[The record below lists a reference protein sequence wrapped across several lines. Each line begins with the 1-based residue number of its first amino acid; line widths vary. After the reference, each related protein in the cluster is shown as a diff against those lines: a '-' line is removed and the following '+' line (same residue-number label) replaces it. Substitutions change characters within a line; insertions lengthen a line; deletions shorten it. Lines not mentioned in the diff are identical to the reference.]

1 MTIKAKLVVLTGI
14 SLIITALVIGAVSI
28 TQLNKSGESAAA
40 HIKTMG
46 EQEIQRIKTDGAQAV
61 EIFKNDLLARKKEYL
76 QSQVQTAIGVLQKGF
91 EDAHS
96 YEKLKEVYQAQ
107 LENAVNTAYSILVSV
122 AEETGLS
129 LPEKKAKAKSLISAL
144 RYGPEN
150 KDYFWIN
157 DMGPTMVMHPYKP
170 ELNGKDL
177 SASQDPNG
185 KKLFVEFVNV
195 CKEGGQG
202 FVDYHWPKYGADE
215 PQPKLSFVKLFREW
229 DWIIG
234 SGLYIEV
241 AEEQLKND
249 SAAVI
254 GALRFGPEGKDY
266 FWINDMGPTMVM
278 HPYKPE
284 LNGKDLSASQD
295 PNGKKLF
302 VEFVKVCAENGEGFV
317 DYHWP
322 KYGADEPQPKLS
334 FVKLFKE
341 WKWVL
346 GTGIYIDD
354 IVAAVAVKVQNME
367 DKIKVV
373 ASEVQQQVARSR
385 TEMKAKVNRV
395 ILWVAGLSLVILLIA
410 LAASLIYIQSS
421 INTPIRQAVQGMTSA
436 ADEVAAAS
444 GEVSTASQALAEG
457 ASQQAASIEETSAS
471 LEEMSSMTQQN
482 ANNSNQANILMEE
495 ANQVV
500 RTANDSMSELTDSM
514 GAIAKASDET
524 SKIIKTIDEVAF
536 QTNLLALNA
545 AVEAARAGEAGAG
558 FAVVADEV
566 RNLAIRAAEA
576 AKNTTVLIQRT
587 VDEISKGD
595 DLVSSTN
602 EAFGKVQESA
612 GKVGELVAEIAA
624 ASNEQSQGIGQINTA
639 VTEMDKVVQ
648 QNAAT
653 AEESASASEEMN
665 AQAEEMKS
673 IAKRLMGMIG
683 GVQASAGPS
692 RGQSRTDGEPKEN
705 SRPPQTL
712 AAVETE
718 ADIKHAA
725 PKNEVRPE
733 QVIPLDDED
742 LKEF

>member
-1 MTIKAKLVVLTGI
+1 MTIKAKLVILTGV
-14 SLIITALVIGAVSI
+14 SLIITALVIGVVA
-28 TQLNKSGESAAA
+28 TLQLKKSGESAVAQ
-40 HIKTMG
+40 IETMG
-46 EQEIQRIKTDGAQAV
+46 EHEIQRIKTDGAQEV
-61 EIFKNDLLARKKEYL
+61 EIFRNDLLARKKEYL

-96 YEKLKEVYQAQ
+96 YERLKEVYQAQ
-107 LENAVNTAYSILVSV
+107 LENSVNTAYSILVSV
-122 AEETGLS
+122 EAESGLS
-129 LPEKKAKAKSLISAL
+129 LPEKQAKAKALIGAL

-185 KKLFVEFVNV
+185 KKLFVEMVKA
-195 CKEGGQG
+195 CKE
-202 FVDYHWPKYGADE
+202 K
-215 PQPKLSFVKLFREW
+215 
-229 DWIIG
+229 
-234 SGLYIEV
+234 
-241 AEEQLKND
+241 
-249 SAAVI
+249 
-254 GALRFGPEGKDY
+254 
-266 FWINDMGPTMVM
+266 
-278 HPYKPE
+278 
-284 LNGKDLSASQD
+284 
-295 PNGKKLF
+295 
-302 VEFVKVCAENGEGFV
+302 GEGFV

-341 WKWVL
+341 WNWVL

-354 IVAAVAVKVQNME
+354 IEAAVAVKVRAIE
-367 DKIKVV
+367 DKIKAVT
-373 ASEVQQQVARSR
+373 SQVQQQVSQ
-385 TEMKAKVNRV
+385 TQGEMHAKINQVM
-395 ILWVAGLSLVILLIA
+395 LWIAGLGAGILLIVMV
-410 LAASLIYIQSS
+410 ASLIYIQRS
-421 INTPIRQAVQGMTSA
+421 INTPIQQAVQGMTGA
-436 ADEVAAAS
+436 ADEVASAS
-444 GEVSTASQALAEG
+444 GEVSSASQSLAEG

-500 RTANDSMSELTDSM
+500 NVANDSMSELTDSM
-514 GAIAKASDET
+514 GAIAKASEET
-524 SKIIKTIDEVAF
+524 SKIIKTIDEIAF

-566 RNLAIRAAEA
+566 RSLAIRAADA
-576 AKNTTVLIQRT
+576 AKNTTDLIQRT

-595 DLVSSTN
+595 NLVSNTN
-602 EAFGKVQESA
+602 EAFQKVQESA
-612 GKVGELVAEIAA
+612 AKVGELVAEIAA

-673 IAKRLMGMIG
+673 IAKRLMDMIG
-683 GVQASAGPS
+683 GNQSSAKSKKEGLELKEDS
-692 RGQSRTDGEPKEN
+692 RAPR
-705 SRPPQTL
+705 TL
-712 AAVETE
+712 AAPQSKSAREHIDPETE
-718 ADIKHAA
+718 VI
-725 PKNEVRPE
+725 PE
-733 QVIPLDDED
+733 QVLPLDDED
-742 LKEF
+742 LKNF